1 MSIICASPSSAGS
14 GTLFSIGSKRL
25 GNTYAEL
32 VEVVLVFVV
41 VDDDLTLVEEV
52 EDLLEVEV
60 VDDLIVDVV
69 RVVELA
75 LVDVEEVPLAVAV
88 AGGKVPDGAP

>member
-1 MSIICASPSSAGS
+1 
-14 GTLFSIGSKRL
+14 L

-32 VEVVLVFVV
+32 VEVVLVFAV
-41 VDDDLTLVEEV
+41 VDDDLTLVKEV
-52 EDLLEVEV
+52 EALLEVEV
-60 VDDLIVDVV
+60 VEDLIVDVA

>member
-1 MSIICASPSSAGS
+1 M
-14 GTLFSIGSKRL
+14 
-25 GNTYAEL
+25 
-32 VEVVLVFVV
+32 LVFAV

-52 EDLLEVEV
+52 EALLEVEV
-60 VDDLIVDVV
+60 VEDLIVDVA
-69 RVVELA
+69 RGVELA

>member
-1 MSIICASPSSAGS
+1 M
-14 GTLFSIGSKRL
+14 

-32 VEVVLVFVV
+32 VEVVLVFAV

-52 EDLLEVEV
+52 EALLEVEV
-60 VDDLIVDVV
+60 VEDLIVDVA

>member
-1 MSIICASPSSAGS
+1 M
-14 GTLFSIGSKRL
+14 R
-25 GNTYAEL
+25 NTYAEL
-32 VEVVLVFVV
+32 VEVVLVFAV

-52 EDLLEVEV
+52 EALLEVEV
-60 VDDLIVDVV
+60 VEDLIVDVV

>member
-1 MSIICASPSSAGS
+1 
-14 GTLFSIGSKRL
+14 L

-32 VEVVLVFVV
+32 VEVVLVFAV

-52 EDLLEVEV
+52 EALLEVEV
-60 VDDLIVDVV
+60 VEDLIVDVA

>member
-1 MSIICASPSSAGS
+1 M
-14 GTLFSIGSKRL
+14 
-25 GNTYAEL
+25 
-32 VEVVLVFVV
+32 LVFAV

-52 EDLLEVEV
+52 EALLEVEV
-60 VDDLIVDVV
+60 VEDLIVDVA

>member
-1 MSIICASPSSAGS
+1 M
-14 GTLFSIGSKRL
+14 

-32 VEVVLVFVV
+32 VEVVLVFAV

-52 EDLLEVEV
+52 EALLEVEV
-60 VDDLIVDVV
+60 VEDLIVDVV

>member
-1 MSIICASPSSAGS
+1 
-14 GTLFSIGSKRL
+14 L

-32 VEVVLVFVV
+32 VEVVLVFAV

-52 EDLLEVEV
+52 EALLEVEV
-60 VDDLIVDVV
+60 VEDLIVDVA
-69 RVVELA
+69 RGVELA

>member
-1 MSIICASPSSAGS
+1 M
-14 GTLFSIGSKRL
+14 

-32 VEVVLVFVV
+32 VEVVLVFAV
-41 VDDDLTLVEEV
+41 VDDDLTLVKEV
-52 EDLLEVEV
+52 EALLEVEV
-60 VDDLIVDVV
+60 VEDLIVDVA